1 MFQFLLR
8 VKALE
13 RLGLARPLRY
23 LFLIAFVIVLIA
35 GLVYAAA
42 IFNAVT
48 NQGSPDHHVPPHST
62 R

>member
-13 RLGLARPLRY
+13 RLGLSRPLRY
-23 LFLIAFVIVLIA
+23 LFLIGFVIALMA

-42 IFNAVT
+42 IFNAVN

-62 R
+62 H